1 MHDYQR
7 HTLSNSFPH
16 ERKIKLK
23 ITNDVKPSSINRKQ
37 ASPPVQVLV
46 SDQSTSATSKQ
57 QHRQIDMLPYVGDV
71 HQNGFHSP
79 NRDPPSWHPKDLI
92 LHDSQSQFDRV
103 IGEIFH
109 CTRQIVLIT
118 GSISH

>member
-23 ITNDVKPSSINRKQ
+23 ITNDVKPCSINHKQ
-37 ASPPVQVLV
+37 ESPPVQALV
-46 SDQSTSATSKQ
+46 SDQSMSAPGKQ
-57 QHRQIDMLPYVGDV
+57 QHRPIDMLYIADV

-79 NRDPPSWHPKDLI
+79 N
-92 LHDSQSQFDRV
+92 HDQP
-103 IGEIFH
+103 
-109 CTRQIVLIT
+109 
-118 GSISH
+118 